1 MLGVDEEEKEK
12 KEREKEKRVKKFFSQ
27 AESPEND

>member
-1 MLGVDEEEKEK
+1 MPGVDEEEKEK

>member
-1 MLGVDEEEKEK
+1 MPGADEGRREKEG
-12 KEREKEKRVKKFFSQ
+12 KEEKRVKKFFSQ